1 MAQKKISKK
10 QQLANAKKKLELQK
24 AREFVKSK
32 FKDIESRKVDY
43 KKLSTVEKKIFNALE
58 QRANRFTYKNKFLPN
73 PFGVLN
79 QLRANKPGGK
89 GTIPF
94 GVTDLTNLFPNE
106 QVLRNLLNTPA
117 TVDFES
123 WKEHLGGNKFKK
135 YRTKNG
141 KLLDIVTRLKTYQKK
156 GFKIIVKTLDIR
168 DKQGNIIKKGEE
180 KINNDAFVALKN
192 FEQDKQDE
200 FWDDRED
207 ELETIEIIYK
217 KILIDPENETI
228 TIDLNKAVATPK
240 GGTY

>member
-10 QQLANAKKKLELQK
+10 QQLANAKKKLELEK
-24 AREFVKSK
+24 ARVFVKDK
-32 FKDIESRKVDY
+32 FKDIESRKVNY
-43 KKLSTVEKKIFNALE
+43 SKLSTVEKKIFNALE
-58 QRANRFTYKNKFLPN
+58 QKSNRFTYKNKFLPN
-73 PFGVLN
+73 PFGILN
-79 QLRANKPGGK
+79 QLRAKKPGEK

-106 QVLRNLLNTPA
+106 EILRKLLNTPA
-117 TVDFES
+117 TIDFES
-123 WKEHLGGNKFKK
+123 WKEHLGNNKFKK

-156 GFKIIVKTLDIR
+156 GFTIIVKDLNGNTL
-168 DKQGNIIKKGEE
+168 K
-180 KINNDAFVALKN
+180 NNDAFVALKN

-200 FWDDRED
+200 FWEDRED
-207 ELETIEIIYK
+207 ELETIEIVYK
-217 KILIDPENETI
+217 KIQIDPENETI

>member
-10 QQLANAKKKLELQK
+10 QQLANAKKKLELEK
-24 AREFVKSK
+24 ARVFVKNK
-32 FKDIESRKVDY
+32 FKDIESRKVNY
-43 KKLSTVEKKIFNALE
+43 SKLSTVEKKIFNALE
-58 QRANRFTYKNKFLPN
+58 QKSNRFTYKNKFLPN
-73 PFGVLN
+73 PFGILN
-79 QLRANKPGGK
+79 QLRAKKPGEK

-106 QVLRNLLNTPA
+106 EILRKLLNTPA
-117 TVDFES
+117 TIDFES
-123 WKEHLGGNKFKK
+123 WKEHLGNNKFKK

-156 GFKIIVKTLDIR
+156 GFTIIVKDLNGNTL
-168 DKQGNIIKKGEE
+168 K
-180 KINNDAFVALKN
+180 NNDAFVALKN

-200 FWDDRED
+200 FWEDRED
-207 ELETIEIIYK
+207 ELETIEIVYK
-217 KILIDPENETI
+217 KIQIDPENETI

>member
-10 QQLANAKKKLELQK
+10 QQLANAKKKLELAK
-24 AREFVKSK
+24 ARVFVKDK
-32 FKDIESRKVDY
+32 FKDIESRKVNY
-43 KKLSTVEKKIFNALE
+43 SKLSTVEKKIFNALE
-58 QRANRFTYKNKFLPN
+58 QKSNRFTYKNKFLPN
-73 PFGVLN
+73 PFGILN
-79 QLRANKPGGK
+79 QLRAKKPGEK

-106 QVLRNLLNTPA
+106 EILRKLLNTPA
-117 TVDFES
+117 TIDFES
-123 WKEHLGGNKFKK
+123 WKEHLGNNKFKK

-156 GFKIIVKTLDIR
+156 GFTIIVKDLNGNTL
-168 DKQGNIIKKGEE
+168 K
-180 KINNDAFVALKN
+180 NNDAFVALKN

-200 FWDDRED
+200 FWEDRED
-207 ELETIEIIYK
+207 ELETIEIVYK
-217 KILIDPENETI
+217 KIQIDPENETI

>member
-24 AREFVKSK
+24 ARVFVKDK
-32 FKDIESRKVDY
+32 FKDIESRKVNY
-43 KKLSTVEKKIFNALE
+43 SKLSTVEKKIFNALE
-58 QRANRFTYKNKFLPN
+58 QKSNRFTYKNKFLPN
-73 PFGVLN
+73 PFGILN
-79 QLRANKPGGK
+79 QLRAKKPGEK

-106 QVLRNLLNTPA
+106 EILRKLLNTPA
-117 TVDFES
+117 TIDFES
-123 WKEHLGGNKFKK
+123 WKEHLGNNKFKK

-156 GFKIIVKTLDIR
+156 GFTIIVKDLNGNTL
-168 DKQGNIIKKGEE
+168 K
-180 KINNDAFVALKN
+180 NNDAFVALKN

-200 FWDDRED
+200 FWEDRED
-207 ELETIEIIYK
+207 ELETIEIVYK
-217 KILIDPENETI
+217 KIQIDPENETI

>member
-24 AREFVKSK
+24 ARVFVKDK
-32 FKDIESRKVDY
+32 FKDIESRKVNY
-43 KKLSTVEKKIFNALE
+43 SKLSTVEKKIFNALE
-58 QRANRFTYKNKFLPN
+58 QKSNRFTYKNKFLPN
-73 PFGVLN
+73 PFGILN
-79 QLRANKPGGK
+79 QLRAKKPGEK

-106 QVLRNLLNTPA
+106 EILRKLLNTPA
-117 TVDFES
+117 TIDFES
-123 WKEHLGGNKFKK
+123 WKEHLGNNKFKK

-156 GFKIIVKTLDIR
+156 GFTIIVKDLND
-168 DKQGNIIKKGEE
+168 NILK
-180 KINNDAFVALKN
+180 NNDAFVALKN

-200 FWDDRED
+200 FWEDRED
-207 ELETIEIIYK
+207 ELETIEIVYK
-217 KILIDPENETI
+217 KIQIDPENETI

>member
-10 QQLANAKKKLELQK
+10 QQLANAKKKLELEK
-24 AREFVKSK
+24 ARVFVKDK
-32 FKDIESRKVDY
+32 FKDITSRKVDY
-43 KKLSTVEKKIFNALE
+43 SKLSTVQKKVFNALE
-58 QRANRFTYKNKFLPN
+58 QRSNRFTYKNKFLPN

-79 QLRANKPGGK
+79 QLRANKPGGE

-117 TVDFES
+117 TIDFES

-156 GFKIIVKTLDIR
+156 GFTIIVKDLN
-168 DKQGNIIKKGEE
+168 GNILE
-180 KINNDAFVALKN
+180 NNQAFVALKN

-200 FWDDRED
+200 FWEDRSD
-207 ELETIEIIYK
+207 ELETIEIVYK

-228 TIDLNKAVATPK
+228 TIDLKKAVATPK

>member
-10 QQLANAKKKLELQK
+10 QQLANAKKKLELEK
-24 AREFVKSK
+24 ARVFVRDK

-43 KKLSTVEKKIFNALE
+43 SKLSTVQKKVFNALE
-58 QRANRFTYKNKFLPN
+58 QKSNRFTYKNKFLPN

-79 QLRANKPGGK
+79 QLRANKPGGE

-117 TVDFES
+117 TIDFES
-123 WKEHLGGNKFKK
+123 WKEHLGNNKFKK

-156 GFKIIVKTLDIR
+156 GFTIIVKDLN
-168 DKQGNIIKKGEE
+168 GNILK
-180 KINNDAFVALKN
+180 NNQAFVALKN

-200 FWDDRED
+200 FWEDRSD
-207 ELETIEIIYK
+207 ELETIEIVYK

-228 TIDLNKAVATPK
+228 TIDLKKAVATPK

>member
-58 QRANRFTYKNKFLPN
+58 QKANRFTYKNKFLPN

-156 GFKIIVKTLDIR
+156 GFTIIVKDLN
-168 DKQGNIIKKGEE
+168 GNILK
-180 KINNDAFVALKN
+180 NNQAFVALKN

-200 FWDDRED
+200 FWDERED

>member
-10 QQLANAKKKLELQK
+10 QQLANAKKKLELEK
-24 AREFVKSK
+24 ARSFVKDK
-32 FKDIESRKVDY
+32 FKDIESRKIDY

-73 PFGVLN
+73 PFGVLS
-79 QLRANKPGGK
+79 QLRAKKPGGK

-94 GVTDLTNLFPNE
+94 GVTDLTNLFPDE
-106 QVLRNLLNTPA
+106 KVLRDLLNTPA
-117 TVDFES
+117 AVDFES
-123 WKEHLGGNKFKK
+123 WKEHLGNNKFKK
-135 YRTKNG
+135 YKTKNG
-141 KLLDIVTRLKTYQKK
+141 KLLDIITRLKTYQNK
-156 GFKIIVKTLDIR
+156 GFKIIVKTLDTITK
-168 DKQGNIIKKGEE
+168 DKKTIPGVIKY
-180 KINNDAFVALKN
+180 NNDAFIALKN

-200 FWDDRED
+200 FWDDRQD

>member
-10 QQLANAKKKLELQK
+10 QQLANAKKKLELEK
-24 AREFVKSK
+24 ARVFVKDK
-32 FKDIESRKVDY
+32 FKDINSRKVDY
-43 KKLSTVEKKIFNALE
+43 SKLSTVEKKIFNALE
-58 QRANRFTYKNKFLPN
+58 QKSNRFTYKNKFLPN
-73 PFGVLN
+73 PFGILN
-79 QLRANKPGGK
+79 QLRAKGPGEK

-106 QVLRNLLNTPA
+106 EVLRKLLNTPA
-117 TVDFES
+117 TIDFES
-123 WKEHLGGNKFKK
+123 WKEHLGNNKFKK

-141 KLLDIVTRLKTYQKK
+141 KLLDIITRLKTYQKK
-156 GFKIIVKTLDIR
+156 GFTIIVKDINGNTL
-168 DKQGNIIKKGEE
+168 K
-180 KINNDAFVALKN
+180 NNDAFVALKN

-200 FWDDRED
+200 FWEDRQD

-217 KILIDPENETI
+217 KIQIDPENETI

>member
-10 QQLANAKKKLELQK
+10 QQLANAKKKLELEK
-24 AREFVKSK
+24 ARVFVKDK
-32 FKDIESRKVDY
+32 FKDITSRKVDY
-43 KKLSTVEKKIFNALE
+43 SKLSTVQKKIFNALE
-58 QRANRFTYKNKFLPN
+58 QRSNRFTYKNKFLPN

-79 QLRANKPGGK
+79 QLRANKPGGE

-117 TVDFES
+117 TIDFES
-123 WKEHLGGNKFKK
+123 WKEHLGNNKFKK

-156 GFKIIVKTLDIR
+156 GFTIIVKDLN
-168 DKQGNIIKKGEE
+168 GNILE
-180 KINNDAFVALKN
+180 NNDAFVALKN

-200 FWDDRED
+200 FWQDRSD
-207 ELETIEIIYK
+207 ELETIEIVYK

-228 TIDLNKAVATPK
+228 TIDLKKAVATPK

>member
-10 QQLANAKKKLELQK
+10 QQLANAKKKLELEK
-24 AREFVKSK
+24 ARVFVKDK
-32 FKDIESRKVDY
+32 FKDIESRKVNY
-43 KKLSTVEKKIFNALE
+43 SKLSTVEKKIFNALE
-58 QRANRFTYKNKFLPN
+58 QKSNRFTYKNKFLPN
-73 PFGVLN
+73 PFGILN
-79 QLRANKPGGK
+79 QLRAKKPGEK

-106 QVLRNLLNTPA
+106 EILRKLLNTPA
-117 TVDFES
+117 TIDFES
-123 WKEHLGGNKFKK
+123 WKEHLGNNKFKK

-156 GFKIIVKTLDIR
+156 GFTIIVKDLNGNTL
-168 DKQGNIIKKGEE
+168 K
-180 KINNDAFVALKN
+180 NNDAFVALKN

-200 FWDDRED
+200 FWEDRQD
-207 ELETIEIIYK
+207 ELETIEIVYK
-217 KILIDPENETI
+217 KIQIDPENETI

>member
-10 QQLANAKKKLELQK
+10 QQLANAKKKLELEK
-24 AREFVKSK
+24 ARVFVRDK

-43 KKLSTVEKKIFNALE
+43 SKLSTVEKKIFNALE
-58 QRANRFTYKNKFLPN
+58 QKSNRFTYKNKFLPN

-79 QLRANKPGGK
+79 QLRANKPGGE

-117 TVDFES
+117 TIDFES

-156 GFKIIVKTLDIR
+156 GFKIIVKTLDTLTE
-168 DKQGNIIKKGEE
+168 DKQVIPGMFKY
-180 KINNDAFVALKN
+180 NNEAFVALKDY
-192 FEQDKQDE
+192 EQQKQDE
-200 FWDDRED
+200 FWNDRKD
-207 ELETIEIIYK
+207 ELDTIEIVYK
-217 KILIDPENETI
+217 KIEIDPENETI

>member
-1 MAQKKISKK
+1 
-10 QQLANAKKKLELQK
+10 
-24 AREFVKSK
+24 
-32 FKDIESRKVDY
+32 
-43 KKLSTVEKKIFNALE
+43 
-58 QRANRFTYKNKFLPN
+58 LPN

-79 QLRANKPGGK
+79 QLRANKPGGE

-117 TVDFES
+117 TIDFES
-123 WKEHLGGNKFKK
+123 WKEHLGNNKFKK

-156 GFKIIVKTLDIR
+156 GFTIIVKDLDGNTL
-168 DKQGNIIKKGEE
+168 K
-180 KINNDAFVALKN
+180 NNQAFVALKN

-200 FWDDRED
+200 FWEDRSD
-207 ELETIEIIYK
+207 ELETIEIVYK

-228 TIDLNKAVATPK
+228 TIDLKKAVATPK

>member
-10 QQLANAKKKLELQK
+10 QQLANAKKKLELEK
-24 AREFVKSK
+24 ARVFVKDK
-32 FKDIESRKVDY
+32 FKDITSRKVDY
-43 KKLSTVEKKIFNALE
+43 SKLSTVQKKVFNALE
-58 QRANRFTYKNKFLPN
+58 QRSNRFTYKNKFLPN

-79 QLRANKPGGK
+79 QLRANKPGGE

-117 TVDFES
+117 TIDFES
-123 WKEHLGGNKFKK
+123 WKEHLGNNKFKK

-156 GFKIIVKTLDIR
+156 GFTIIVKDLNGNTL
-168 DKQGNIIKKGEE
+168 K
-180 KINNDAFVALKN
+180 NNDAFVALKN

-200 FWDDRED
+200 FWEDRSD
-207 ELETIEIIYK
+207 ELETIEIVYK

-228 TIDLNKAVATPK
+228 TIDLKKAVATPK

>member
-24 AREFVKSK
+24 ARQFVKDK
-32 FKDIESRKVDY
+32 FKDIESRKVNY
-43 KKLSTVEKKIFNALE
+43 KDLSTVEKKIFNALE

-79 QLRANKPGGK
+79 QLRAKKPGGK

-94 GVTDLTNLFPNE
+94 GVTDLTNLFPDE
-106 QVLRNLLNTPA
+106 KILRMLLNTPA

-141 KLLDIVTRLKTYQKK
+141 KLLDIVTRLKLYQKK
-156 GFKIIVKTLDIR
+156 GFTIIVKDLN
-168 DKQGNIIKKGEE
+168 GNILK
-180 KINNDAFVALKN
+180 NNDAFVALKN

-200 FWDDRED
+200 FWDDRQD

>member
-10 QQLANAKKKLELQK
+10 QQLANAKKKLELEK
-24 AREFVKSK
+24 ARVFVKNK

-43 KKLSTVEKKIFNALE
+43 SKLSTVQKKVFNALE
-58 QRANRFTYKNKFLPN
+58 QRSNRFTYKNKFLPN

-79 QLRANKPGGK
+79 QLRANKPGGE

-117 TVDFES
+117 TIDFES

-156 GFKIIVKTLDIR
+156 GFTIIVKDLN
-168 DKQGNIIKKGEE
+168 GNILE
-180 KINNDAFVALKN
+180 NNKAFVALKN

-200 FWDDRED
+200 FWEDRSD
-207 ELETIEIIYK
+207 ELETIEIVYK

-228 TIDLNKAVATPK
+228 TIDLKKAVATPK

>member
-10 QQLANAKKKLELQK
+10 QQLANAKKKLELEK
-24 AREFVKSK
+24 ARVFVKDK
-32 FKDIESRKVDY
+32 FKDITSRKVDY
-43 KKLSTVEKKIFNALE
+43 SKLSTVEKKIFNALE
-58 QRANRFTYKNKFLPN
+58 QRSNRFTYKNKFLPN

-79 QLRANKPGGK
+79 QLRANKPGGE

-117 TVDFES
+117 TIDFES
-123 WKEHLGGNKFKK
+123 WKEHLGNNKFKK

-141 KLLDIVTRLKTYQKK
+141 KLLDIITRLKTYQKK
-156 GFKIIVKTLDIR
+156 GFTIIVKDLD
-168 DKQGNIIKKGEE
+168 GNILE
-180 KINNDAFVALKN
+180 NNQAFVALKN

-200 FWDDRED
+200 FWQDRSD
-207 ELETIEIIYK
+207 ELETIEIVYK

>member
-1 MAQKKISKK
+1 MAQKKISRK
-10 QQLANAKKKLELQK
+10 QQLANAKKKLELVK
-24 AREFVKSK
+24 ARTFVKDK

-43 KKLSTVEKKIFNALE
+43 SKLSTVEKKIFNALE
-58 QRANRFTYKNKFLPN
+58 QKANRFTYKNKFLPN
-73 PFGVLN
+73 PFGILN
-79 QLRANKPGGK
+79 QLRAKRPGEK

-94 GVTDLTNLFPNE
+94 NVTDLTNLFPNE

-117 TVDFES
+117 TIDFES
-123 WKEHLGGNKFKK
+123 WKEHLGNNKFKK

-156 GFKIIVKTLDIR
+156 GFTIIVKDLN
-168 DKQGNIIKKGEE
+168 GNILE
-180 KINNDAFVALKN
+180 NNQAFVALKN

-200 FWDDRED
+200 FWEDRED

-217 KILIDPENETI
+217 KIQIDPENETI

>member
-10 QQLANAKKKLELQK
+10 QQLANAKKKLELEK
-24 AREFVKSK
+24 ARVFVRDK

-43 KKLSTVEKKIFNALE
+43 SKLSTVQKKVFNALE
-58 QRANRFTYKNKFLPN
+58 QKSNRFTYKNKFLPN

-79 QLRANKPGGK
+79 QLRANKPGGE

-117 TVDFES
+117 TIDFES
-123 WKEHLGGNKFKK
+123 WKEHLGNNKFKK

-156 GFKIIVKTLDIR
+156 GFTIIVKDLD
-168 DKQGNIIKKGEE
+168 GNILK
-180 KINNDAFVALKN
+180 NNQAFVALKN

-200 FWDDRED
+200 FWEDRSD
-207 ELETIEIIYK
+207 ELETIEIVYK

-228 TIDLNKAVATPK
+228 TIDLKKAVATPK

>member
-10 QQLANAKKKLELQK
+10 QQLANAKKKLELEK
-24 AREFVKSK
+24 ARVFVKDK

-43 KKLSTVEKKIFNALE
+43 SKLSTVEKKIFNALE
-58 QRANRFTYKNKFLPN
+58 QKSNRFTYKNKFLPN
-73 PFGVLN
+73 PFGILN
-79 QLRANKPGGK
+79 QIRAKKPGEK

-106 QVLRNLLNTPA
+106 QVLRNILNTPA
-117 TVDFES
+117 TIDFES
-123 WKEHLGGNKFKK
+123 WKEHLGNNKFKK

-141 KLLDIVTRLKTYQKK
+141 KLLDIITRLKTYQKK
-156 GFKIIVKTLDIR
+156 GFTIIVKDLNGNTL
-168 DKQGNIIKKGEE
+168 K
-180 KINNDAFVALKN
+180 NNDAFVALKN

-200 FWDDRED
+200 FWEDRSD
-207 ELETIEIIYK
+207 ELETIEIVYK
-217 KILIDPENETI
+217 KIQIDPENETI

>member
-10 QQLANAKKKLELQK
+10 QQLANAKKKLELEK
-24 AREFVKSK
+24 ARVFVKNK

-43 KKLSTVEKKIFNALE
+43 SKLSTVEKKIFNALE
-58 QRANRFTYKNKFLPN
+58 QKSNRFTYKNKFLPN

-79 QLRANKPGGK
+79 QLRANKPGGE

-117 TVDFES
+117 TIDFES
-123 WKEHLGGNKFKK
+123 WKEHLGNNKFKK

-156 GFKIIVKTLDIR
+156 GFTIIVKDLN
-168 DKQGNIIKKGEE
+168 GNILE
-180 KINNDAFVALKN
+180 NNQAFVALKN

-200 FWDDRED
+200 FWEDRSD

>member
-10 QQLANAKKKLELQK
+10 QQLANAKKKLELEK
-24 AREFVKSK
+24 ARVFVKDK

-43 KKLSTVEKKIFNALE
+43 SKLSTVEKKIFNALE
-58 QRANRFTYKNKFLPN
+58 QKSNRFTYKNKFLPN
-73 PFGVLN
+73 PFGILN
-79 QLRANKPGGK
+79 QLRAKKPGEK

-106 QVLRNLLNTPA
+106 EILRKLLNTPA
-117 TVDFES
+117 TIDFES
-123 WKEHLGGNKFKK
+123 WKEHLGNNKFKK

-141 KLLDIVTRLKTYQKK
+141 KLLDIITRLKTYQKK
-156 GFKIIVKTLDIR
+156 GFTIIVKDLNGNTL
-168 DKQGNIIKKGEE
+168 K
-180 KINNDAFVALKN
+180 NNDAFVALKN

-200 FWDDRED
+200 FWEDRSD
-207 ELETIEIIYK
+207 ELETIEIVYK
-217 KILIDPENETI
+217 KIQIDPENETI

>member
-10 QQLANAKKKLELQK
+10 QQLANAKKKLELEK
-24 AREFVKSK
+24 ARVFVKDK

-43 KKLSTVEKKIFNALE
+43 SKLSTVEKKIFNALE
-58 QRANRFTYKNKFLPN
+58 QRSNRFTYKNKFLPN

-79 QLRANKPGGK
+79 QLRANKPGGE

-117 TVDFES
+117 TIDFES
-123 WKEHLGGNKFKK
+123 WKEHLGNNKFKK

-141 KLLDIVTRLKTYQKK
+141 KLLDIITRLKTYQKK
-156 GFKIIVKTLDIR
+156 GFKIIVKTLDTITE
-168 DKQGNIIKKGEE
+168 DKEVIPGVLKY
-180 KINNDAFVALKN
+180 NNEAFVALKD
-192 FEQDKQDE
+192 FEQQKQDD
-200 FWDDRED
+200 FWNDRKD
-207 ELETIEIIYK
+207 ELDTIEIVYK
-217 KILIDPENETI
+217 KIEIDPENETI

>member
-10 QQLANAKKKLELQK
+10 QQLANAKKKLELEK
-24 AREFVKSK
+24 ARVFVKDK

-43 KKLSTVEKKIFNALE
+43 SKLSTVEKKIFNALE
-58 QRANRFTYKNKFLPN
+58 QRSNRFTYKNKFLPN

-79 QLRANKPGGK
+79 QLRANKPGQE

-117 TVDFES
+117 TIDFES
-123 WKEHLGGNKFKK
+123 WKEHLGNNKFKK

-141 KLLDIVTRLKTYQKK
+141 KLLDIITRLKTYQKK
-156 GFKIIVKTLDIR
+156 GFTIIVKDLDGNTL
-168 DKQGNIIKKGEE
+168 K
-180 KINNDAFVALKN
+180 NNDAFVALKN

-200 FWDDRED
+200 FWEDRED
-207 ELETIEIIYK
+207 ELETIEIVYK

-228 TIDLNKAVATPK
+228 TIDLKKAVATPK

>member
-10 QQLANAKKKLELQK
+10 QQLANAKKKLELEK
-24 AREFVKSK
+24 ARVFVKDK
-32 FKDIESRKVDY
+32 FKDITSRKVDY
-43 KKLSTVEKKIFNALE
+43 SKLSTVQKKVFNALE
-58 QRANRFTYKNKFLPN
+58 QRSNRFTYKNKFLPN

-79 QLRANKPGGK
+79 QLRANKPGGE

-117 TVDFES
+117 TIDFES
-123 WKEHLGGNKFKK
+123 WKEHLGNNKFKK

-156 GFKIIVKTLDIR
+156 GFTIIVKDLNGNTL
-168 DKQGNIIKKGEE
+168 K
-180 KINNDAFVALKN
+180 NNDAFVALKN

-200 FWDDRED
+200 FWQDRSD
-207 ELETIEIIYK
+207 ELETIEIVYK

-228 TIDLNKAVATPK
+228 TIDLKKAVATPK

>member
-10 QQLANAKKKLELQK
+10 QQLANAKKKLELEK
-24 AREFVKSK
+24 ARVFVKDK
-32 FKDIESRKVDY
+32 FKDITSRKVDY
-43 KKLSTVEKKIFNALE
+43 SKLSTVQKKVFNALE
-58 QRANRFTYKNKFLPN
+58 QKSNRFTYKNKFLPN

-79 QLRANKPGGK
+79 QLRANKPGQE

-117 TVDFES
+117 TIDFES
-123 WKEHLGGNKFKK
+123 WKEHLGNNKFKK

-156 GFKIIVKTLDIR
+156 GFTIIVKDLNGNTL
-168 DKQGNIIKKGEE
+168 K
-180 KINNDAFVALKN
+180 NNDAFVALKN

-200 FWDDRED
+200 FWQDRSD
-207 ELETIEIIYK
+207 ELETIEIVYK

-228 TIDLNKAVATPK
+228 TIDLKKAVATPK

>member
-10 QQLANAKKKLELQK
+10 QQLANAKKKLELEK
-24 AREFVKSK
+24 ARVFVKDK
-32 FKDIESRKVDY
+32 FKDITSRKVDY
-43 KKLSTVEKKIFNALE
+43 SKLSTVQKKIFNALE
-58 QRANRFTYKNKFLPN
+58 QRSNRFTYKNKFLPN

-79 QLRANKPGGK
+79 QLRANKPGGE

-117 TVDFES
+117 TIDFES
-123 WKEHLGGNKFKK
+123 WKEHLGNNKFKK

-141 KLLDIVTRLKTYQKK
+141 KLLDIITRLKTYQKK
-156 GFKIIVKTLDIR
+156 GFTIIVKDLDGNTL
-168 DKQGNIIKKGEE
+168 K
-180 KINNDAFVALKN
+180 NNDAFVALKN

-200 FWDDRED
+200 FWEDRSD
-207 ELETIEIIYK
+207 ELETIEIVYK

-228 TIDLNKAVATPK
+228 TIDLKKAVATPK

>member
-10 QQLANAKKKLELQK
+10 QQLANAKKKLELEK
-24 AREFVKSK
+24 ARSFVKDK
-32 FKDIESRKVDY
+32 FKDIESRKIDY

-73 PFGVLN
+73 PFGVLS
-79 QLRANKPGGK
+79 QLRAKKPGGK

-94 GVTDLTNLFPNE
+94 GVTDLTNLFPDE
-106 QVLRNLLNTPA
+106 KVLRMLLNTPA

-123 WKEHLGGNKFKK
+123 WKEHLGNNKFKK
-135 YRTKNG
+135 YKTKNG

-156 GFKIIVKTLDIR
+156 GFTIIVKDL
-168 DKQGNIIKKGEE
+168 KGNILK
-180 KINNDAFVALKN
+180 NNNAFVALKN

-200 FWDDRED
+200 FWDDRQD